1 MNRIAAAGVV
11 LALAVASAFILRP
24 PPGTAQQ
31 YPNSILLEEP
41 TNAST
46 LVRTLPVSTAAL
58 STGGVALPDFR
69 TIVRANS
76 ESIVKLEVVTQGQG
90 RGAGRQSPEQD
101 PMFEFF
107 RRFGV
112 PQPEM
117 SPQQSMGSGFIVS
130 ADGKILTNAHV
141 VDNASE
147 ISVRLFDQRQFTAK
161 VIGAD
166 RNTDVALIQIEA
178 SDLPTVSIGNSDSLE
193 VGEWVL
199 AIGSPFGLDFS
210 ATQGIISAT
219 GRQLP
224 GERFVP
230 FIQTDAAVNPG
241 NSGGPLLNARGEV
254 IGINSQIYSRS
265 GGYMGLSFAIP
276 INYAMDIAR
285 QLETKGFVER
295 GWLGVGIQNLDPT
308 LSKRFGL
315 DRPTGAL
322 VGQVMPGSP
331 ADKAGIQAGDVILS
345 FDGKRVGSS
354 PELTPMVAATAVGR
368 KVPVEVLRDGK
379 RRTIDVTVGKLDEAT
394 AASGAPNAAQS
405 PRIDLTVEDL
415 TDEQRR
421 QIGLRSGGVV
431 ITAVGQGPAG
441 QAGLQRGDVIIE
453 VNREPVTNAASFDD
467 LIRKGGD
474 SPLLYVQR
482 GEQRIFIAVE
492 LQP

>member
-11 LALAVASAFILRP
+11 LVLAIASAVILRP
-24 PPGTAQQ
+24 PAGTAQSFADSA
-31 YPNSILLEEP
+31 PMPLEDS
-41 TNAST
+41 ST
-46 LVRTLPVSTAAL
+46 LVRATPVSTAAIG
-58 STGGVALPDFR
+58 TGGVALPDFR
-69 TIVRANS
+69 SIVRANS
-76 ESIVKLEVVTQGQG
+76 DSIVKLEVVTQGRRQG
-90 RGAGRQSPEQD
+90 RQQQEQD

-130 ADGKILTNAHV
+130 PDGKILTNAHV

-147 ISVRLFDQRQFTAK
+147 INVRLFDQRQFRAK

-166 RNTDVALIQIEA
+166 RNTDVALIQVEA
-178 SDLPTVSIGNSDSLE
+178 TGLPTVSIGDSDALE

-241 NSGGPLLNARGEV
+241 NSGGPLLNSRGEV

-331 ADKAGIQAGDVILS
+331 AEKAGIQPGDVILT
-345 FDGKRVGSS
+345 FDGKRVASS
-354 PELTPMVAATAVGR
+354 PELTPMVAATPVGR
-368 KVPVEVLRDGK
+368 KVKVEILRDGK
-379 RRTIDVTVGKLDEAT
+379 RQNLDVTIGKLDEAI
-394 AASGAPNAAQS
+394 ASTGTPNAAQS
-405 PRIDLTVEDL
+405 PSIDLTVEDL
-415 TDEQRR
+415 GEEQRHR
-421 QIGLRSGGVV
+421 IGLRSGGVV

-441 QAGLQRGDVIIE
+441 QAGLRRGDIIIE
-453 VNREPVTNAASFDD
+453 VNRKLVRNAAAFDE
-467 LIRKGGD
+467 LIRKSGN

-482 GEQRIFIAVE
+482 GDQRIFIAVE
-492 LQP
+492 LES

>member
-24 PPGTAQQ
+24 PGGTAQQ
-31 YPNSILLEEP
+31 YSLPSVAEDITEH
-41 TNAST
+41 ST
-46 LVRTLPVSTAAL
+46 LVRAMPVSTAAI
-58 STGGVALPDFR
+58 STGGMALPDFR
-69 TIVRANS
+69 TIVRGNAD
-76 ESIVKLEVVTQGQG
+76 SIVKLEVVTKG
-90 RGAGRQSPEQD
+90 RSARRQQEQD

-166 RNTDVALIQIEA
+166 RNTDVALIQIDA
-178 SDLPTVSIGNSDSLE
+178 KDLPTVSIGNSDNLE

-241 NSGGPLLNARGEV
+241 NSGGPLLNVRGEV

-295 GWLGVGIQNLDPT
+295 GWLGVGIQNLDPN

-331 ADKAGIQAGDVILS
+331 AEKAGIQPGDVILG

-354 PELTPMVAATAVGR
+354 PELTPMVAATPVGR

-379 RRTIDVTVGKLDEAT
+379 RRTIQVTIGKLDEAS
-394 AASGAPNAAQS
+394 ASTGTPNSSQS

-431 ITAVGQGPAG
+431 ISSVGQGPAG
-441 QAGLQRGDVIIE
+441 QAGLRRGDVIIE
-453 VNREPVTNAASFDD
+453 VNRELVRNAASFDE

-474 SPLLYVQR
+474 SLLLYVQR
-482 GEQRIFIAVE
+482 GDQRIFIAVDLKQE
-492 LQP
+492 P